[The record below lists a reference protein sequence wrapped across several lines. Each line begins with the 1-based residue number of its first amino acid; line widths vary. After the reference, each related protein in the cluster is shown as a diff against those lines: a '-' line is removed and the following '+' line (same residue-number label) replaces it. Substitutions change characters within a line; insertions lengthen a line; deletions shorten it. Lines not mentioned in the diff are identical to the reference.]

1 MKEVTMCCTTCPSGC
16 ALKVMIDNNEVVS
29 VEGNNCPRGE
39 KFAHKEWI
47 NPERMLTSTVY
58 AVINGKELLIPV
70 KSKEPIPRKIMTEA
84 MKEIQ
89 EIEVNAP
96 VKMGDVIKENLA
108 GSGVELVACKTVKQE
123 FAGVSRQ
130 TKSENQI
137 TPTINSNSLPSQS
150 TAPEENLTPIFVASE
165 QGLDASI

>member
-123 FAGVSRQ
+123 FAAGKRD
-130 TKSENQI
+130 
-137 TPTINSNSLPSQS
+137 
-150 TAPEENLTPIFVASE
+150 APEESLGMLPFRQTVKKIKLF
-165 QGLDASI
+165 I

>member
-89 EIEVNAP
+89 EISLNLDKKSLISKEKPRFRRSAVWQAAP
-96 VKMGDVIKENLA
+96 FKITMISPVFSRVSAIFGNPFP
-108 GSGVELVACKTVKQE
+108 SWRGVL
-123 FAGVSRQ
+123 
-130 TKSENQI
+130 
-137 TPTINSNSLPSQS
+137 
-150 TAPEENLTPIFVASE
+150 
-165 QGLDASI
+165 LDGYCATQKDIA

>member
-70 KSKEPIPRKIMTEA
+70 KSKEPIPRKIMTA
-84 MKEIQ
+84 KLNAKFKHPF
-89 EIEVNAP
+89 EIEYEWMDSIPPDKNGKLRMIV
-96 VKMGDVIKENLA
+96 
-108 GSGVELVACKTVKQE
+108 CKVQ
-123 FAGVSRQ
+123 
-130 TKSENQI
+130 
-137 TPTINSNSLPSQS
+137 
-150 TAPEENLTPIFVASE
+150 
-165 QGLDASI
+165 D

>member
-58 AVINGKELLIPV
+58 AVINGKELLINGEKV
-70 KSKEPIPRKIMTEA
+70 TAEATFVATEA
-84 MKEIQ
+84 SGSVDVTFIFDATGLHGKEIVVF
-89 EIEVNAP
+89 E
-96 VKMGDVIKENLA
+96 DLY
-108 GSGVELVACKTVKQE
+108 L
-123 FAGVSRQ
+123 
-130 TKSENQI
+130 
-137 TPTINSNSLPSQS
+137 SL
-150 TAPEENLTPIFVASE
+150 IH
-165 QGLDASI
+165 I

>member
-16 ALKVMIDNNEVVS
+16 ALKVMIENNEVVS

-84 MKEIQ
+84 MEEIQ

-108 GSGVELVACKTVKQE
+108 ESGVELVACKTVKQE
-123 FAGVSRQ
+123 FAAGKRD
-130 TKSENQI
+130 
-137 TPTINSNSLPSQS
+137 
-150 TAPEENLTPIFVASE
+150 APEESLTPIFVTLVA
-165 QGLDASI
+165 AV

>member
-16 ALKVMIDNNEVVS
+16 ALKVMIDNNGVVS

-108 GSGVELVACKTVKQE
+108 GSGVELVACKTVK
-123 FAGVSRQ
+123 
-130 TKSENQI
+130 
-137 TPTINSNSLPSQS
+137 
-150 TAPEENLTPIFVASE
+150 
-165 QGLDASI
+165 

>member
-16 ALKVMIDNNEVVS
+16 ALKVMIENNEVVS

-89 EIEVNAP
+89 EI
-96 VKMGDVIKENLA
+96 
-108 GSGVELVACKTVKQE
+108 
-123 FAGVSRQ
+123 
-130 TKSENQI
+130 
-137 TPTINSNSLPSQS
+137 
-150 TAPEENLTPIFVASE
+150 
-165 QGLDASI
+165 

>member
-123 FAGVSRQ
+123 FAAGKRD
-130 TKSENQI
+130 
-137 TPTINSNSLPSQS
+137 SLRGLCFGWGGKFYLLLEGFGES
-150 TAPEENLTPIFVASE
+150 PEGFGFLWSCF
-165 QGLDASI
+165 LKD

>member
-84 MKEIQ
+84 MEEIQ
-89 EIEVNAP
+89 EIEVTAP
-96 VKMGDVIKENLA
+96 VKMGDIIKEMYNKSVTKIGICRRQRRRPRRESNPYICDFSRGGLNARFKCSHPNLA
-108 GSGVELVACKTVKQE
+108 P
-123 FAGVSRQ
+123 RPH
-130 TKSENQI
+130 I
-137 TPTINSNSLPSQS
+137 
-150 TAPEENLTPIFVASE
+150 
-165 QGLDASI
+165 